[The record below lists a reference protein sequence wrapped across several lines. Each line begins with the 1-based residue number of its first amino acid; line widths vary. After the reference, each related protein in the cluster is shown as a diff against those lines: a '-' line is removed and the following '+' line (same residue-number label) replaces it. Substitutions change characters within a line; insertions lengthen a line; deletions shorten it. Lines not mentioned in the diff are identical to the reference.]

1 MIEKIEEESLY
12 IDKLSE
18 LFPKILTSKSVK
30 EDIKNNQFTNYLTYL
45 INGEPVAFINYYIMY
60 ERAEIININVLEE
73 YQNQKIASKLLEY
86 MVNECISHNVKS
98 ITLEVKETNIK
109 AIHLYEK
116 FNFSKVAV
124 RRKYYQGIDGI
135 LMEKELM

>member
-18 LFPKILTSKSVK
+18 LFSKILTSKSVK

-86 MVNECISHNVKS
+86 MVNECISHNVKN

-116 FNFSKVAV
+116 FDFSKVAV

>member
-45 INGEPVAFINYYIMY
+45 TNGEPVAFINYYIMY
-60 ERAEIININVLEE
+60 ERAELNYIFVKEE
-73 YQNQKIASKLLEY
+73 ERKKGIASKMLEY
-86 MVNECISHNVKS
+86 MLNNLKEECIET
-98 ITLEVKETNIK
+98 IDLEVNSLNKK
-109 AIHLYEK
+109 AINLYQK
-116 FNFSKVAV
+116 YGFKTVSIRK
-124 RRKYYQGIDGI
+124 KYYNGIDGF
-135 LMEKELM
+135 LMLKEVK

>member
-18 LFPKILTSKSVK
+18 LFPKILTTKSVK

-45 INGEPVAFINYYIMY
+45 TNGEPVAFINYYIMY

-116 FNFSKVAV
+116 FDFSKVAV

>member
-1 MIEKIEEESLY
+1 MSEQTIEKL
-12 IDKLSE
+12 KKMRL
-18 LFPKILTSKSVK
+18 P
-30 EDIKNNQFTNYLTYL
+30 
-45 INGEPVAFINYYIMY
+45 IM
-60 ERAEIININVLEE
+60 AEE
-73 YQNQKIASKLLEY
+73 YQNQKIASKLFEY

-116 FNFSKVAV
+116 FDFSKVAV

>member
-30 EDIKNNQFTNYLTYL
+30 EDIKNNQFTNYLIYL
-45 INGEPVAFINYYIMY
+45 VNGEPVAFINYYIMY

-116 FNFSKVAV
+116 FDFSKVAV

>member
-45 INGEPVAFINYYIMY
+45 VNGEPVAFINYYIMY

-116 FNFSKVAV
+116 FDFSKVAV
-124 RRKYYQGIDGI
+124 RRKYYQGIDGT

>member
-45 INGEPVAFINYYIMY
+45 VNREPVAFINYYIMY

-116 FNFSKVAV
+116 FDFSKVAV

>member
-45 INGEPVAFINYYIMY
+45 VNGEPVAFINYYIMY

-116 FNFSKVAV
+116 FDFSKIAV

>member
-73 YQNQKIASKLLEY
+73 YQNQKIASKLLEH
-86 MVNECISHNVKS
+86 MVNECISHNVKN

-116 FNFSKVAV
+116 FDFSKVAV

>member
-18 LFPKILTSKSVK
+18 LFSKILTSKSVK

-45 INGEPVAFINYYIMY
+45 TNGEPVAFINYYIMY

-116 FNFSKVAV
+116 FGFSKVAV
-124 RRKYYQGIDGI
+124 RRKYYKGIDGI

>member
-1 MIEKIEEESLY
+1 MIKKIEEESLY

-18 LFPKILTSKSVK
+18 LFSKILTSKSVK

-45 INGEPVAFINYYIMY
+45 VNGEPVAFINYYIMY

-116 FNFSKVAV
+116 FDFSKVAV

>member
-18 LFPKILTSKSVK
+18 LFPKILISKSVK

-45 INGEPVAFINYYIMY
+45 VNGEPVAFINYYIMY

-116 FNFSKVAV
+116 FDFSKVAV

>member
-18 LFPKILTSKSVK
+18 LFSKILTSKSVK

-45 INGEPVAFINYYIMY
+45 VNGEPVAFINYYIMY

-86 MVNECISHNVKS
+86 IVNECISHNVKS

-116 FNFSKVAV
+116 FDFSKVAV

>member
-18 LFPKILTSKSVK
+18 LFPKILTSKCVK

-45 INGEPVAFINYYIMY
+45 TNGEPVAFINYYIMY

-116 FNFSKVAV
+116 FDFSKVAV

>member
-116 FNFSKVAV
+116 FDFSKVAV

>member
-1 MIEKIEEESLY
+1 MIEKIEEELLY

-45 INGEPVAFINYYIMY
+45 VNGEPVAFINYYIMY

-116 FNFSKVAV
+116 FDFSKVAV

>member
-18 LFPKILTSKSVK
+18 LFLKILTSKSVK

-45 INGEPVAFINYYIMY
+45 TNGEPVAFINYYIMY

-116 FNFSKVAV
+116 FDFSKVAV

>member
-18 LFPKILTSKSVK
+18 LFSKILTSKSVK

-73 YQNQKIASKLLEY
+73 YQNQKIASKLLEH
-86 MVNECISHNVKS
+86 MVNECISHNVKN

-116 FNFSKVAV
+116 FGFSKVAV

>member
-45 INGEPVAFINYYIMY
+45 TNREPVAFINYYIMY

-116 FNFSKVAV
+116 FDFSKVAV

>member
-1 MIEKIEEESLY
+1 
-12 IDKLSE
+12 
-18 LFPKILTSKSVK
+18 
-30 EDIKNNQFTNYLTYL
+30 
-45 INGEPVAFINYYIMY
+45 MY

-116 FNFSKVAV
+116 FDFSKVAV

>member
-12 IDKLSE
+12 IDELSE

-45 INGEPVAFINYYIMY
+45 VNGEPVAFINYYIMY

-73 YQNQKIASKLLEY
+73 YQNQKIASKLLEH
-86 MVNECISHNVKS
+86 MVNECISHNVKN

-116 FNFSKVAV
+116 FGFSKVAV
-124 RRKYYQGIDGI
+124 RRKYYQEIDGI

>member
-18 LFPKILTSKSVK
+18 LFLKILTSKSVK

-45 INGEPVAFINYYIMY
+45 TNGEPVAFINYYIMY

-73 YQNQKIASKLLEY
+73 YQNQKIASKLLEH
-86 MVNECISHNVKS
+86 MVNECISHNVKN

-116 FNFSKVAV
+116 FGFSKVAV

>member
-73 YQNQKIASKLLEY
+73 YQNQKIASKLLEH

-116 FNFSKVAV
+116 FDFSKVAV

>member
-18 LFPKILTSKSVK
+18 LFSKILTSKSVK

-45 INGEPVAFINYYIMY
+45 VNGEPVAFINYYIMY

-116 FNFSKVAV
+116 FDFSKVAV

-135 LMEKELM
+135 LMENELM

>member
-1 MIEKIEEESLY
+1 MIVKIEEESLY

-18 LFPKILTSKSVK
+18 LFPKILTSKSIK

-45 INGEPVAFINYYIMY
+45 TNGEPVAFINYYIMY

-116 FNFSKVAV
+116 FDFSKVAV

>member
-1 MIEKIEEESLY
+1 MIEKIEEESLC

-116 FNFSKVAV
+116 FGFSKVAV

>member
-30 EDIKNNQFTNYLTYL
+30 EEIKNNQFTNYLTYL
-45 INGEPVAFINYYIMY
+45 VNGEPVAFINYYIMY

-116 FNFSKVAV
+116 FDFSKVAV
-124 RRKYYQGIDGI
+124 RRKYYQGTDGI

>member
-45 INGEPVAFINYYIMY
+45 TNGEPVAFINYYIMY

-73 YQNQKIASKLLEY
+73 YQNQKVASKLLEY

-116 FNFSKVAV
+116 FDFSKVAV

>member
-18 LFPKILTSKSVK
+18 LFPKIMTSKSVK

-45 INGEPVAFINYYIMY
+45 VSGEPVAFINYYIMY
-60 ERAEIININVLEE
+60 ERTEIININVLEE

-86 MVNECISHNVKS
+86 MVNDCISHNVKN

-116 FNFSKVAV
+116 FGFSKVAV

>member
-30 EDIKNNQFTNYLTYL
+30 EDIKNNPFTNHLTYL

-116 FNFSKVAV
+116 FDFSKVAV

>member
-1 MIEKIEEESLY
+1 MIERIEEESLY

-45 INGEPVAFINYYIMY
+45 VNGEPVAFINYYIMY

-86 MVNECISHNVKS
+86 MVDECISHNVKS

-116 FNFSKVAV
+116 FDFSKVAV

>member
-45 INGEPVAFINYYIMY
+45 VNGEPVAFINYYIMY

-86 MVNECISHNVKS
+86 MANECISHNVKS

-116 FNFSKVAV
+116 FDFSKVAV

>member
-1 MIEKIEEESLY
+1 MIEKIEEESLF

-45 INGEPVAFINYYIMY
+45 VNGEPVAFINYYIMY

-116 FNFSKVAV
+116 FDFSKVAV

>member
-18 LFPKILTSKSVK
+18 LFSKILTSKSVK

-45 INGEPVAFINYYIMY
+45 VNGEPVAFINYYIMY

-116 FNFSKVAV
+116 FDFSKVAV

-135 LMEKELM
+135 LMEKELI

>member
-1 MIEKIEEESLY
+1 
-12 IDKLSE
+12 
-18 LFPKILTSKSVK
+18 
-30 EDIKNNQFTNYLTYL
+30 
-45 INGEPVAFINYYIMY
+45 
-60 ERAEIININVLEE
+60 
-73 YQNQKIASKLLEY
+73 

-109 AIHLYEK
+109 AINLYEK
-116 FNFSKVAV
+116 FDFSKVAV

>member
-45 INGEPVAFINYYIMY
+45 VNGEPVAFINYYIMY

-116 FNFSKVAV
+116 FDFSKVAV

>member
-45 INGEPVAFINYYIMY
+45 VNGEPVAFINYYIMY

-109 AIHLYEK
+109 AVHLYEK
-116 FNFSKVAV
+116 FDFSKVAV

>member
-12 IDKLSE
+12 IDRLSE

-45 INGEPVAFINYYIMY
+45 VNGEPVAFINYYIMY

-116 FNFSKVAV
+116 FDFSKVAV
-124 RRKYYQGIDGI
+124 RRKYNQGIDGI